1 VRLALFL
8 LLTSGCRQIFG
19 LDAPGGFPDGNDQ
32 AGADSGGSDANQLS
46 DGSSLCFDRPEIG
59 LAACLAALPTMPVTV
74 PIGVS
79 IDSGGSTYCVPLMT
93 SSVPMCV
100 VAGTSVT
107 VASGV
112 VARVTGA
119 LPIVVFSTGPIDI
132 AGTIDVASHT
142 SNGSTAGAGANDASC
157 GTTAGGVSGSGGAG
171 GSFTTSGG
179 DGAKGALPGAQP
191 GVAQPAVT
199 AVTTFRGGCGGG
211 LGSLGAAE
219 VASGG
224 GVIALIS
231 RAQITIDGLVDAS
244 GGGGPGAAV
253 SSHGGYGGGSGGMIV
268 LVTPN
273 AIAGNG
279 SVRAHGG
286 GGGGG
291 SSQSTAGNN
300 GLEGQTPTGGVGG
313 NGGTGGGGYP
323 LTSDGM
329 VGMGQAGGGGGG
341 GGGAGAIEVFAP
353 GTSVVSSPSPIVH
366 SF

>member
-1 VRLALFL
+1 VRLALIL

-19 LDAPGGFPDGNDQ
+19 LDAPGIFPDGEQ
-32 AGADSGGSDANQLS
+32 AGDGGGSDAQS
-46 DGSSLCFDRPEIG
+46 MFDASSLCFDRPDIG
-59 LAACLAALPTMPVTV
+59 LAACLETLPTMPVSV
-74 PIGVS
+74 PVNAT
-79 IDSGGSTYCVPLMT
+79 IDSGGSTFCVPLVS

-107 VASGV
+107 VASSV
-112 VARVTGA
+112 IARVTGPR
-119 LPIVVFSTGPIDI
+119 PIVVFATGAIDI
-132 AGTIDVASHT
+132 DGTIDVASHT
-142 SNGSTAGAGANDASC
+142 SNDSTTGAAADDASC
-157 GTTAGGVSGSGGAG
+157 GTTEGGVTSSGGAG

-179 DGAKGALPGAQP
+179 DGARGAPPNGQP
-191 GVAQPAVT
+191 GLAGPAV
-199 AVTTFRGGCGGG
+199 ASITTFRGGCGGG
-211 LGSLGAAE
+211 LGSLGAAA

-224 GVIALIS
+224 GAIALVS
-231 RAQITIDGLVDAS
+231 RAQITINGLVDAS
-244 GGGGPGAAV
+244 GAGGPGAAL

-273 AIAGNG
+273 AIAGSG
-279 SVRAHGG
+279 SVRANGG

-291 SSQSTAGNN
+291 SSQSAAGNT

-323 LTSDGM
+323 LTTDGM

-353 GTSVVSSPSPIVH
+353 GMSVVSSPSPILH